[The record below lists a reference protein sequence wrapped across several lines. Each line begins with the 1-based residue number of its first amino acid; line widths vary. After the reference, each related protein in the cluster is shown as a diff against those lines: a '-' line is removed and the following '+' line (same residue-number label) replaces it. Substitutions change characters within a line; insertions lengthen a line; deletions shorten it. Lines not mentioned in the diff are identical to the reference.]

1 MKRYA
6 RRKKFKVKKLFIL
19 LFTVMLC
26 VMAGKVLHSSLTT
39 PFLGNITHHMA
50 SEDHGWNLIL
60 VNRENYIPADYEVQL
75 TELSN
80 GKKVDSR
87 IYPELQEM
95 FNAARAQGYGLFV
108 REGYRTQEEQ
118 QQLMNEKI
126 EAYENEGKS
135 KSEAKKLAEQWVA
148 IPGTSEHQLGIA
160 VDINADTTA
169 LFDTLPAGRMKQ
181 RSYTVDTPGLSAL
194 LLCDIVTQS
203 GNGIKMIWKQRHKD
217 VLEEFIKRVE
227 KTLSEDS
234 IEDKIEKLNRS
245 VYNIQ
250 YKRKK
255 LLENYLEGVVAK
267 DIYEETDVGYEKK
280 LSEAKTQLSMLE
292 QQYDNEGSLQRR
304 LADFRKALSKN
315 QILEEFDR
323 GIFESIIEKVIVG
336 GYDENGEKD
345 PYKIIFIY
353 KTGFKNEIGNAKERF
368 GKKSKAVETA
378 KEMCSHIVDE
388 VKDVC
393 SYVSDNTCGDGC
405 SLVQKNSR

>member
-19 LFTVMLC
+19 VFAVMFC

-135 KSEAKKLAEQWVA
+135 KPEAKKLAEQWVA

-160 VDINADTTA
+160 VDINADTSKSSR
-169 LFDTLPAGRMKQ
+169 D
-181 RSYTVDTPGLSAL
+181 
-194 LLCDIVTQS
+194 
-203 GNGIKMIWKQRHKD
+203 D
-217 VLEEFIKRVE
+217 VYKWLEENAHRYGFIKRYPSN
-227 KTLSEDS
+227 KTDITGVINEPWHYRYVGKEAASE
-234 IEDKIEKLNRS
+234 
-245 VYNIQ
+245 
-250 YKRKK
+250 
-255 LLENYLEGVVAK
+255 
-267 DIYEETDVGYEKK
+267 IYSQG
-280 LSEAKTQLSMLE
+280 
-292 QQYDNEGSLQRR
+292 
-304 LADFRKALSKN
+304 
-315 QILEEFDR
+315 ICLEEY
-323 GIFESIIEKVIVG
+323 IETL
-336 GYDENGEKD
+336 E
-345 PYKIIFIY
+345 
-353 KTGFKNEIGNAKERF
+353 
-368 GKKSKAVETA
+368 
-378 KEMCSHIVDE
+378 
-388 VKDVC
+388 
-393 SYVSDNTCGDGC
+393 
-405 SLVQKNSR
+405 

>member
-95 FNAARAQGYGLFV
+95 FDDARAQGYSLFV

-118 QQLMNEKI
+118 QQLMDEKI

-160 VDINADTTA
+160 VDINADTTKSSSDDVYNWLA
-169 LFDTLPAGRMKQ
+169 ENAHTYGFINSYLLWELDKDSIANQSAIFLIIRATGICWNQVVCKRLSGKQ
-181 RSYTVDTPGLSAL
+181 R
-194 LLCDIVTQS
+194 LCL
-203 GNGIKMIWKQRHKD
+203 K
-217 VLEEFIKRVE
+217 
-227 KTLSEDS
+227 
-234 IEDKIEKLNRS
+234 
-245 VYNIQ
+245 
-250 YKRKK
+250 
-255 LLENYLEGVVAK
+255 
-267 DIYEETDVGYEKK
+267 
-280 LSEAKTQLSMLE
+280 
-292 QQYDNEGSLQRR
+292 
-304 LADFRKALSKN
+304 
-315 QILEEFDR
+315 
-323 GIFESIIEKVIVG
+323 
-336 GYDENGEKD
+336 
-345 PYKIIFIY
+345 
-353 KTGFKNEIGNAKERF
+353 
-368 GKKSKAVETA
+368 
-378 KEMCSHIVDE
+378 
-388 VKDVC
+388 
-393 SYVSDNTCGDGC
+393 
-405 SLVQKNSR
+405 